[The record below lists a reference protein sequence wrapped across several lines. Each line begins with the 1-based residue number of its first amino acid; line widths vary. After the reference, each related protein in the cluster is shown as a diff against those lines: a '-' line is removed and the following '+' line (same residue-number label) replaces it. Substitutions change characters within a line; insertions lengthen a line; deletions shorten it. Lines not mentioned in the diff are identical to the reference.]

1 MIADIPEELE
11 AEDDG
16 EEFSNGIDRRAEKEE
31 ENKSEDGDYPSDFE
45 EDEDHEEVSFL
56 PTFFPHKFW
65 QVFLKEL
72 RPSSMC
78 FVPFSGLHFKLV

>member
-56 PTFFPHKFW
+56 PTFFSHINSGRF
-65 QVFLKEL
+65 FLKSYDHL
-72 RPSSMC
+72 QCASSL
-78 FVPFSGLHFKLV
+78 FQA